1 MSSKPRSSDRPWP
14 CHEELLGAG
23 EVGLAVADV
32 IIGGGDGDL
41 DGAETVG
48 GAAWSRIVGQEILGT
63 ELAVDAIKDGAQL
76 LGGVGIEHGT
86 ASSVGHGFQRVF
98 AGGVAPTLIFHRADD
113 DGVKE
118 RISAHGFLASN
129 VEVGAAGGFAGV
141 GDKDDDAAAVVPTA
155 FEGARTEKH
164 GVVNRSTGAGG
175 NPANRCLQIG
185 DDVRKRCDLG

>member
-1 MSSKPRSSDRPWP
+1 M
-14 CHEELLGAG
+14 
-23 EVGLAVADV
+23 
-32 IIGGGDGDL
+32 
-41 DGAETVG
+41 
-48 GAAWSRIVGQEILGT
+48 
-63 ELAVDAIKDGAQL
+63 
-76 LGGVGIEHGT
+76 
-86 ASSVGHGFQRVF
+86 F

-118 RISAHGFLASN
+118 RISAHGFLASD

-164 GVVNRSTGAGG
+164 GVVNRSAGAGG

-185 DDVRKRCDLG
+185 DDVRKRCDLRHVFIERENGQAVARPQHLADKVRGGFLLEADLLVGAQARVDHDRQVQRLRSLGLELVDFLLNALLK